1 LHIYL
6 NDVTSGGATRFWTPD
21 KKHFIDV
28 EPKIGRVLVFQ
39 QRMLVH
45 SGEEVTEGI
54 KYTMR
59 SDFMFEQ
66 V

>member
-1 LHIYL
+1 M
-6 NDVTSGGATRFWTPD
+6 
-21 KKHFIDV
+21 
-28 EPKIGRVLVFQ
+28 EPKLGRVLVFQ

-45 SGEEVTEGI
+45 SGEEVTGGV

-66 V
+66 VGS